1 MKNLIILI
9 FMALSL
15 DAKIIEVDQLF
26 NKTLVSVKQQNIE
39 VKKLFYGKTAI
50 DESKVVDITTRFDGF
65 IEKLYA
71 NQSYMYIDK
80 NKPLFSVYSDEI
92 VAASEELLL
101 AKRLKKSNSMYK
113 SAYNKL
119 ASLDLH
125 VNTLNKIKNSKKLLK
140 NIDVYSP
147 ISGYLIQK
155 NINDKSFIKKGK
167 LILRVADFSK
177 LWLIAKVYQQDLG
190 FISKDMKALV
200 YIDGI
205 NTPIQAKIDFIY
217 PTIDN
222 KEQTIDVRIVLD
234 NPDLKL
240 YPNMFAK
247 VNLFQVQ
254 KSMLTLPK
262 SAILTKGDKHYV
274 FKPLDEKEFE
284 PIEVTARRIDSKI
297 FEIVEGLSAGEKVI
311 DKVLFMLDSDA
322 ITNGLYS
329 SDDED
334 W

>member
-1 MKNLIILI
+1 MKNLIVFI
-9 FMALSL
+9 FIALSL

-26 NKTLVSVKQQNIE
+26 NKSLVSVKQQNIE
-39 VKKLFYGKTAI
+39 IKKSFYGKTTL

-71 NQSYMYIDK
+71 NNSYMYIDK

-101 AKRLKKSNSMYK
+101 AKRLKSNNTMYK

-125 VNTLNKIKNSKKLLK
+125 VNTLEKIKNSKKLLQ
-140 NIDVYSP
+140 NVDVYSP

-177 LWLIAKVYQQDLG
+177 LWFIAKVYQQDLE

-205 NTPIQAKIDFIY
+205 STPLSSTIDYIY

-234 NPDLKL
+234 NKDLKL

-247 VNLFQVQ
+247 VDLFQVQ
-254 KSMLTLPK
+254 KSMLTLPR
-262 SAILTKGDKHYV
+262 SAVLTKGEKHYV
-274 FKPLDEKEFE
+274 FKPLDAKEFE
-284 PIEVTARRIDSKI
+284 PVEVTAKRIDAKV
-297 FEIVEGLSAGEKVI
+297 FEILQGLSAGEKVI

-322 ITNGLYS
+322 ITNGLYN
-329 SDDED
+329 SDDDD